1 MGLNG
6 LFGIV
11 RFFALKKNFFLG
23 DIKNS
28 LLTKLAQAIRLD
40 TGVDLCISL
49 RFYGQP
55 NNLC

>member
-49 RFYGQP
+49 RFHG
-55 NNLC
+55 